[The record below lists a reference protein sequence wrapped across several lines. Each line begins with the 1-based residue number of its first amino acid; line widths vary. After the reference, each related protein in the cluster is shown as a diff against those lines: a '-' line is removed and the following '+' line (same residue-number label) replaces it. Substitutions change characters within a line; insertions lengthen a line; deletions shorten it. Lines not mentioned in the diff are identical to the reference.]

1 MDLRSIELRRVQTFP
16 GAACCNALGNTTS
29 CRANASLVL
38 AAVKSGSPPG
48 GKKAPGLPGA
58 QKNDLMLI
66 QRLDI
71 EIHKEFIRMRAQA
84 QRVMLLR
91 FHLDPVVKKVFV
103 KHITPE

>member
-1 MDLRSIELRRVQTFP
+1 MAIGL
-16 GAACCNALGNTTS
+16 
-29 CRANASLVL
+29 SLVRRTDRIIG
-38 AAVKSGSPPG
+38 ADKSDRGYADKSVMSKAPHK
-48 GKKAPGLPGA
+48 KKAPGSPGA
-58 QKNDLMLI
+58 QKHDLRLV

-103 KHITPE
+103 KHITLEEELLIRF